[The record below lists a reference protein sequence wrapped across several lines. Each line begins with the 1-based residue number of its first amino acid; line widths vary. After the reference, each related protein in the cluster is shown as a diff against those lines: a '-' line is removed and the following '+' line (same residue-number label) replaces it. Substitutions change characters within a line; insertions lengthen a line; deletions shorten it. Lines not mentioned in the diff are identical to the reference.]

1 MLRCP
6 VNPGLGDK
14 TYEEPPHGGRGMA
27 EGKCNLSHIS
37 KACQAST
44 GREGRPSASP
54 VLRGA
59 VSDPQATAT
68 RLRSGQC
75 GADGGHWAGRAR
87 GQPELPPGSRAVSR
101 HVPAPPQV
109 TAHLL
114 CDREP
119 RCVSATAASPPAW
132 APTAA
137 EGGRTCVT
145 VQPSWRDPHAPL
157 RARGAS
163 PEARAAR
170 LPLRT
175 ARPEAGK
182 LVAIVG
188 ARTPREAPREVRAM
202 PHPII
207 WPTGVRVMGTPPELT
222 SGCPPRPVLRCG
234 SRCHH
239 RPRPLPPAQPHK
251 AGTVESKH
259 DGLPRLMR
267 TRQRCFPAWR
277 PL

>member
-1 MLRCP
+1 MIP
-6 VNPGLGDK
+6 
-14 TYEEPPHGGRGMA
+14 EP
-27 EGKCNLSHIS
+27 
-37 KACQAST
+37 Q
-44 GREGRPSASP
+44 RPA
-54 VLRGA
+54 
-59 VSDPQATAT
+59 
-68 RLRSGQC
+68 C
-75 GADGGHWAGRAR
+75 GAASAGLTEATGLAELGGNRNSRPAAALSAGAF
-87 GQPELPPGSRAVSR
+87 SRL
-101 HVPAPPQV
+101 PQV

-119 RCVSATAASPPAW
+119 RCASATAASPPAW

-182 LVAIVG
+182 LVAVVG

-239 RPRPLPPAQPHK
+239 CPRPLPPAQPHK